1 MLLRI
6 LTIISISLGMSS
18 AISAQVI
25 VVQLDSAVIDSIK
38 VLQSVTPVDSIL
50 RTAESYLG
58 TSYKY
63 GSQSTKSFDCSG
75 FVRQCYSSI
84 NFDLPHSSS
93 AQSEVGEKIKLKNVQ
108 PGDLMFFKGRS
119 TKKKTIGHVAIVHS
133 IDENGNIFM
142 IHASTSRGVIIECY
156 NTSEYFTKRF
166 VVAKRLLA

>member
-6 LTIISISLGMSS
+6 LTIISISAGLSMYAHGQIM
-18 AISAQVI
+18 

-38 VLQSVTPVDSIL
+38 VLQSITPADSVL

-63 GSQSTKSFDCSG
+63 GSESTKSFDCSG
-75 FVRQCYSSI
+75 FVKHCFSI
-84 NFDLPHSSS
+84 IQYDLPHSSS
-93 AQSEVGEKIKLKNVQ
+93 AQAEIGEKIKLKNVQ
-108 PGDLMFFKGRS
+108 PGDLLFFKGRS

-133 IDENGNIFM
+133 IDENGNIYM

-156 NTSEYFTKRF
+156 NNSEYFTRRF
-166 VVAKRLLA
+166 VVAKRLLS